1 VTLAKR
7 APSGTPR
14 GVEWRKSAEKVAP
27 RAGLEPATVE
37 ENKVR
42 GYCLWQEWSL
52 GVLALDGKLRDIP
65 VSGLAWRKLR
75 TWRR

>member
-1 VTLAKR
+1 MAYLCHTLALIDLSMGGSKTLVKIGSPGR
-7 APSGTPR
+7 IRTR
-14 GVEWRKSAEKVAP
+14 
-27 RAGLEPATVE
+27 VE

-42 GYCLWQEWSL
+42 GYCLWQEWAL
-52 GVLALDGKLRDIP
+52 GVLALDGKLRDNP

>member
-1 VTLAKR
+1 MVSVNRRRTR
-7 APSGTPR
+7 TSDR
-14 GVEWRKSAEKVAP
+14 
-27 RAGLEPATVE
+27 VE